1 MVSILKG
8 HNSAYFL
15 KYEETWMT
23 FLNKMWTAS
32 DRAGISSE
40 NTSVLLNLPYF
51 LFFFFFFLIKYLAGK
66 FHPALQSH
74 VGTLLPHVGALHAN
88 SKSQGNSHAVC
99 SPSSLWAQ
107 LRYSPESNS
116 LLQYFL
122 QIVKGSA
129 GWDPDNNSIAG
140 QEDIINEDSHWP
152 RSHMHLWQHIW

>member
-1 MVSILKG
+1 MNDILEQNVDSIRQSRYQFRK
-8 HNSAYFL
+8 HF
-15 KYEETWMT
+15 
-23 FLNKMWTAS
+23 
-32 DRAGISSE
+32 
-40 NTSVLLNLPYF
+40 SVAESP
-51 LFFFFFFLIKYLAGK
+51 LFFIFLFFFLIKYLAGK
-66 FHPALQSH
+66 FHPALQSR

-122 QIVKGSA
+122 QIMKGSA

-152 RSHMHLWQHIW
+152 RSHMHLWQHIC